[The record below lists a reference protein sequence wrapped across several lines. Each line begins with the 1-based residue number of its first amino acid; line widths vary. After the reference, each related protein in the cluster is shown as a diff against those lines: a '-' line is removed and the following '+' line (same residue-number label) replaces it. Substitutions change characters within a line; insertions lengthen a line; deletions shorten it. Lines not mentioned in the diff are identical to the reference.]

1 MLVCWEWLEQYV
13 RLNVAPDDLAN
24 RFAMSGLN
32 HESTTQVDRDTV
44 IDLEVT
50 SNRSDCLGHIGI
62 AREAAVLL
70 GQTLNVPTAKVVESE
85 KLRAADCIQVDNRFV
100 TACPR
105 YTARVIKGVKI
116 GPSPAWLARRLTAV
130 GVKLV
135 NNVVDV
141 TNYVMLECGQPLHA
155 FDLDLLR
162 GGKIIVR
169 PAQAGE
175 KFLAIDHHTYDLDEN
190 TVVIADAERA
200 VALGGVM
207 GGADSEVSDGTVNLL
222 IESAAFEPLSI
233 RRTARRLKLHSPS
246 SYRFERRPDPAGLDW
261 ASRRCCELILQVA
274 GGALASGSVDTS
286 QDSASAEPI
295 VFRFNQLPRI
305 LGIDVPKAEVK
316 RILVALGCE
325 VTKEDAETLTV
336 SAPSWRRDLSR
347 EIDLVEEVARIHGYD
362 KIPEDAIVPLTV
374 APVRPKDIVLA
385 RVRQVLSAYG
395 VDEAITPSVV
405 PAAQDGCGSPWTD
418 AEPLTTDTPLL
429 EGAKALRRSLIPS
442 LLAARAWNMTQ
453 AAIDASLYEVATIFL
468 PPTSSTSSASDSGGT
483 SAVLPTEQSTLAFV
497 TGQDLLVAK
506 GLVEDIVAAV
516 APRGTK
522 LVAAAHEH
530 ALFQRGTCTRYDLG
544 GQLLGYVGLISKA
557 TAKAVSVAP
566 ATAVAEM
573 NVETLIKVLEEI
585 RRSQRVSP
593 YPAVA
598 RDLNFVLDESIRWA
612 QLESVC
618 RAGGGPLLQSVEYR
632 ETYRDENKD
641 GAGKKRVLLSLAFQ
655 SPDRTLTSAEVDAA
669 VAKIIADCGSQC
681 GGQLLM

>member
-32 HESTTQVDRDTV
+32 HESTTQVDRDVV

-50 SNRSDCLGHIGI
+50 SNRSDCLGHIGV

-70 GQTLNVPTAKVVESE
+70 GQSLCVPPATVTTSSAIQ
-85 KLRAADCIQVDNRFV
+85 AADLIRVDNRFPN
-100 TACPR
+100 ACTQ

-155 FDLDLLR
+155 FDLDHIR
-162 GGKIIVR
+162 GGQIIVR

-175 KFLAIDHHTYDLDEN
+175 KFLAIDHHTYELDEH

-274 GGALASGSVDTS
+274 GGTLASGCVDTGAR
-286 QDSASAEPI
+286 QPAAQPI
-295 VFRFNQLPRI
+295 VFRLNQLKRI
-305 LGIDVPKAEVK
+305 LGIDVPQVEVK
-316 RILVALGCE
+316 RILLALGCE
-325 VTKEDAETLTV
+325 VVDESSTAMTV
-336 SAPSWRRDLSR
+336 IAPTWRRDVSR
-347 EIDLVEEVARIHGYD
+347 EIDLVEEVARIYGYD

-374 APVRPKDIVLA
+374 AATRPKDIVLG

-395 VDEAITPSVV
+395 IDEAITPSVV
-405 PAAQDGCGSPWTD
+405 TQAQDGCGSPWTD
-418 AEPLTTDTPLL
+418 AEPLCTDTPLL
-429 EGAKALRRSLIPS
+429 EGAKVLRRSLVPS
-442 LLAARAWNMTQ
+442 LLTARAGNMTQ
-453 AAIDASLYEVATIFL
+453 AGIDASLYEVATVFI
-468 PPTSSTSSASDSGGT
+468 PGTGSA
-483 SAVLPTEQSTLAFV
+483 LPTEQSKLAFV

-506 GLVEDIVAAV
+506 GLVEDILAAC
-516 APRGTK
+516 APRGTA
-522 LVAAAHEH
+522 LIAQAHEH
-530 ALFQRGTCTRYDLG
+530 PLFQRGTCTRYQVGDLN
-544 GQLLGYVGLISKA
+544 LGFVGLISKA
-557 TAKAVSVAP
+557 TAKAIGVSQ
-566 ATAVAEM
+566 ATAVAELDM
-573 NVETLIKVLEEI
+573 APLMSVLEEI

-593 YPAVA
+593 YPAVS
-598 RDLNFVLDESIRWA
+598 RDLNFVLDDSIRWA
-612 QLESVC
+612 QLESAC
-618 RAGGGPLLQSVEYR
+618 QSAGGAMLQRVEYR
-632 ETYRDENKD
+632 ETYRDEKKD
-641 GAGKKRVLLSLAFQ
+641 GTGKKRVLLSLSFQ
-655 SPDRTLTSAEVDAA
+655 SPDRTLTSAEVDQA
-669 VAKIIADCGSQC
+669 VAQIIASCQSQC
-681 GGQLLM
+681 GGQLLG